1 MKIITIEGYMT
12 ISKRDI
18 QIVHLLQ
25 NHKYLTSNEMAHYL
39 KVSEKTIRNNI
50 TVINASSYD
59 FGFKIETKRNRGYQ
73 LVILDE
79 YKFNNYLN
87 ININIPDGQE
97 ERIKALLLIL
107 VNHEKLTSL
116 DSLCNKWYISEKTL
130 KNDFK
135 TIRDIVEKN
144 NLRVEKNKEKGIQ
157 LIGDEIYIRNICN
170 EYDLFHSNTK
180 FDKKIIKKILYE
192 SEIKNGFM
200 LSDFMID
207 VITKHIFLAMIRI
220 DQGKFICSD
229 IVKDISSTKEF
240 KIANLLLN
248 DITSFFGIIFPLHER
263 EYIAFHIM
271 GKQFIRD
278 NGNNVLSSETEL
290 LINEILVLLNTTFE
304 INIKHN
310 FEFRISLGLHLEQL
324 IKRLNYGT
332 QMKNPL
338 LDDIKLKYSFAYTM
352 AQAVCILINRKT
364 NKTVNEDEIGYIA
377 LSLQLLLENDKTQHQ
392 KKYILLVCSLGQTS
406 ANLMKYKYLETFKDE
421 IESIEVSSAKEAE
434 NMDLNRFDYIF
445 TMIPL
450 NIKTSIPILNAQFF
464 FDETYI
470 NQIKKDLHDKDTG
483 LYYFENID
491 FIPILYA
498 TDKEDAIKQLC
509 DIAVKKNN
517 VTLDLY
523 HSVMERESLAS
534 TDYTYRTAI
543 PHPNN
548 LVVDSTYVCMAIL
561 DKPILWENQSV
572 DIVTLVLVG
581 RKDKD
586 TIQQFYQLFAHF
598 LMDEVKVDRFI
609 TQRNKQSLM
618 DYIRI
623 VNDEREKEWKI

>member
-1 MKIITIEGYMT
+1 
-12 ISKRDI
+12 
-18 QIVHLLQ
+18 
-25 NHKYLTSNEMAHYL
+25 
-39 KVSEKTIRNNI
+39 
-50 TVINASSYD
+50 
-59 FGFKIETKRNRGYQ
+59 
-73 LVILDE
+73 
-79 YKFNNYLN
+79 
-87 ININIPDGQE
+87 
-97 ERIKALLLIL
+97 
-107 VNHEKLTSL
+107 
-116 DSLCNKWYISEKTL
+116 
-130 KNDFK
+130 
-135 TIRDIVEKN
+135 
-144 NLRVEKNKEKGIQ
+144 
-157 LIGDEIYIRNICN
+157 
-170 EYDLFHSNTK
+170 
-180 FDKKIIKKILYE
+180 
-192 SEIKNGFM
+192 
-200 LSDFMID
+200 
-207 VITKHIFLAMIRI
+207 
-220 DQGKFICSD
+220 
-229 IVKDISSTKEF
+229 
-240 KIANLLLN
+240 
-248 DITSFFGIIFPLHER
+248 
-263 EYIAFHIM
+263 
-271 GKQFIRD
+271 
-278 NGNNVLSSETEL
+278 
-290 LINEILVLLNTTFE
+290 
-304 INIKHN
+304 
-310 FEFRISLGLHLEQL
+310 
-324 IKRLNYGT
+324 
-332 QMKNPL
+332 
-338 LDDIKLKYSFAYTM
+338 
-352 AQAVCILINRKT
+352 
-364 NKTVNEDEIGYIA
+364 
-377 LSLQLLLENDKTQHQ
+377 
-392 KKYILLVCSLGQTS
+392 
-406 ANLMKYKYLETFKDE
+406 
-421 IESIEVSSAKEAE
+421 
-434 NMDLNRFDYIF
+434 MDLNRFDYIF

-450 NIKTSIPILNAQFF
+450 NIKTSIPILNVQFF